1 MRKMN
6 NHLKDVWGIYNEL
19 QHSLGEEY
27 STEELL
33 HSANKLIEVAKGK
46 IAKEKTKRAPVNAY
60 GRNRPDTYTMMTR
73 QPKYETALAIDD
85 FCDFVDDDYAI
96 NFFTTEAKF
105 RAYGIGA

>member
-6 NHLKDVWGIYNEL
+6 NHLEDVWGIYSEL

-46 IAKEKTKRAPVNAY
+46 ITKQKTRGIHTNE
-60 GRNRPDTYTMMTR
+60 YT
-73 QPKYETALAIDD
+73 K
-85 FCDFVDDDYAI
+85 
-96 NFFTTEAKF
+96 NTTNT
-105 RAYGIGA
+105 